1 MTDEALQE
9 ARLLL
14 DSSQGAPNGS
24 RDAEEL
30 RDALVDLGAKY
41 DVDRR
46 RLLRKLEQFLLNH
59 AQAAVNSPARD
70 YDAAPLTVELL
81 RAFERRVLQ
90 RRSSEGNRQPPT
102 ARTSHSGRGDAPRAR
117 GPPLSGFGFDPSLDM
132 WLNWAPSELV
142 GEKDET
148 GLLGSPERSPSTH
161 NSAATEARLDGS
173 GARKRVRA
181 ELCLPGDD
189 DADETYAA
197 RKKKGCTDAVL
208 GDTGTFDDLAAGS
221 AVAVGGVSVVVDS
234 AEAISGRYMFELP
247 GDCVMAL
254 RARLQSIASRILARN
269 GLELSACGLRTK
281 SQDDVVVIGRMH
293 VGDAAA
299 ASAAPS
305 ILLEDEEGD
314 MVALDLSALP
324 EYFVFPGQ
332 IVAVRGTN
340 PDGNR
345 IVVREL
351 YDDASDV
358 RPNRPRTT
366 TAAPSGFAPAA
377 GARLR
382 IAVAAGPF
390 TTSLNL
396 RYEPLAD
403 FLRLVE
409 EMRPDVIVLLG
420 PFLDERHRRI
430 ADVQD
435 VVLASVLEHRVLER
449 LRAARERLPCT
460 TIVLAPSCHDIVHS
474 VCALPQPPLEGALP
488 AGLISTPN
496 PFVLSVTSS
505 DAPPLRVAGVAST
518 ALEDLNAASL
528 AKGVSGFERL
538 MRTAEQ
544 PLRQQSFYPLYPPS
558 PSTPLRVS
566 AVNHLELR
574 GVELFI
580 IPSKL
585 KPFVVWEHD
594 ACIVNPGTLTK
605 GVAGGT
611 FALLERESTSNG
623 ERWRGVVRRI

>member
-1 MTDEALQE
+1 MTSEAVQE

-14 DSSQGAPNGS
+14 DSSQDALNGR

-30 RDALVDLGAKY
+30 RDALADLGARY

-59 AQAAVNSPARD
+59 AQAEVNSPARGN
-70 YDAAPLTVELL
+70 DAAPLTVELL
-81 RAFERRVLQ
+81 RAFERRVLR

-102 ARTSHSGRGDAPRAR
+102 ARTSHSSRGGAPRAR
-117 GPPLSGFGFDPSLDM
+117 EPPLSGFGFDPSLDM
-132 WLNWAPSELV
+132 WLNWAPSELA
-142 GEKDET
+142 GEKEET
-148 GLLGSPERSPSTH
+148 GLFGSPERSPSTH
-161 NSAATEARLDGS
+161 YSAATETRLDGP

-197 RKKKGCTDAVL
+197 RAKKGCIDAML
-208 GDTGTFDDLAAGS
+208 GDTGAFDDPAAGT
-221 AVAVGGVSVVVDS
+221 AVAVGSVSVVVDG
-234 AEAISGRYMFELP
+234 AEALSGRYMFELP

-254 RARLQSIASRILARN
+254 RARLQSIASGILERN

-281 SQDDVVVIGRMH
+281 TQDDVVVTGRMH
-293 VGDAAA
+293 VGDAAV

-305 ILLEDEEGD
+305 VLLEDEEGD

-351 YDDASDV
+351 YDDAWEA

-366 TAAPSGFAPAA
+366 TAARPGLAPTA

-382 IAVAAGPF
+382 MAVAAGPF

-409 EMRPDVIVLLG
+409 ETRPEVIVLLG

-430 ADVQD
+430 ADIQD
-435 VVLASVLEHRVLER
+435 VVLASVLEHRVLQR
-449 LRAARERLPCT
+449 LQATCERLPRT
-460 TIVLAPSCHDIVHS
+460 TVVLAPSCHDIVHS

-488 AGLISTPN
+488 AGLISAPN
-496 PFVLSVTSS
+496 PFVLSVTPS

-538 MRTAEQ
+538 TRTAEQ
-544 PLRQQSFYPLYPPS
+544 PLRQRSFYPLYPPS
-558 PSTPLRVS
+558 SSTPLRVS
-566 AVNHLELR
+566 AMNNLELK
-574 GVELFI
+574 GAELFLV
-580 IPSKL
+580 PSKL
-585 KPFVVWEHD
+585 KPFVVWERD

-605 GVAGGT
+605 GAAGGT
-611 FALLERESTSNG
+611 FALLEREWTSDG
-623 ERWRGVVRRI
+623 ERWHGVVRRI